1 MGVCTHAVLHLNI
14 MRVGKHPPYYFYFE
28 KGKKLSSLDLAALF
42 LLIGVPFLAFATLW
56 QMYVILTESYTLNQ
70 YQNQPQ
76 KMLWVAIS
84 LFFSFSLSVYW
95 FCPNA
100 RKKGIIFLILGVI
113 GTVSYGL
120 SMYYKSLALA

>member
-1 MGVCTHAVLHLNI
+1 M
-14 MRVGKHPPYYFYFE
+14 
-28 KGKKLSSLDLAALF
+28 SSLDLAALF